1 MAIQVYPHNHQEE
14 KALLE
19 FLSSRHYDYKE
30 TVKEETEE
38 PDAAFLDEYNR
49 ELDESDAQIDAGN
62 YFTQDE
68 VKKFFAEKR
77 KRIVLL

>member
-1 MAIQVYPHNHQEE
+1 MTIQVYPQNDKEE

-30 TVKEETEE
+30 TVKEDTEE

-49 ELDESDAQIDAGN
+49 ELDESEAQIERGE
-62 YFTQDE
+62 YFTHEE
-68 VKKFFAEKR
+68 VKQFFAEKR
-77 KRIVLL
+77 KRILGS

>member
-1 MAIQVYPHNHQEE
+1 MTIQVYTHNDQEE

-19 FLSSRHYDYKE
+19 FLSSRHYDYRE

-49 ELDESDAQIDAGN
+49 ELDEGEAQIDAGN
-62 YFTQDE
+62 YFTQEE
-68 VKKFFAEKR
+68 VMQYFAERR
-77 KRIVLL
+77 KKITAN